1 MRSRIRRKLQPHHR
15 PIRSCCRR
23 RTEDSPEER
32 TLLGFPSP
40 GHEYWTP
47 ETLEG
52 VAARYP
58 AMDMTP
64 YEGAMIEKN
73 TEDF

>member
-1 MRSRIRRKLQPHHR
+1 MD
-15 PIRSCCRR
+15 
-23 RTEDSPEER
+23 RTASPEER

-58 AMDMTP
+58 AMDMTH